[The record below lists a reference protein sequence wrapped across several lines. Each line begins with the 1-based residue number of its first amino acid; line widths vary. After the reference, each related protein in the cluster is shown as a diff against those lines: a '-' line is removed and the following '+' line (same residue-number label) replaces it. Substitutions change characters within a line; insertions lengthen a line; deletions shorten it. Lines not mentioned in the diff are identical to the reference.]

1 MLYSFRS
8 KFQTY
13 IYRNIHTTDET
24 KITRLKDISDHVWKY
39 TKPTCW
45 HGHRCSSR
53 PQKSPFLVSCIFPI
67 KEQQHQE
74 TKIVPVEPDYC
85 NRIWINDVL
94 AIIDA
99 GRFFSENIIFLARWS
114 SPPMTFYSAR
124 DSDGAQILA
133 PANLIQPQLSEFV
146 DTCTLNIGHLSPS
159 PVRTFAP
166 SMCYPALIHCVL
178 LPSYIVFS
186 CPLHCVSFSCTL
198 GSLALIHCVLLILY
212 IVFSIAK

>member
-1 MLYSFRS
+1 M
-8 KFQTY
+8 
-13 IYRNIHTTDET
+13 
-24 KITRLKDISDHVWKY
+24 
-39 TKPTCW
+39 
-45 HGHRCSSR
+45 
-53 PQKSPFLVSCIFPI
+53 
-67 KEQQHQE
+67 
-74 TKIVPVEPDYC
+74 
-85 NRIWINDVL
+85 L

-178 LPSYIVFS
+178 CCPYCVLLPLYIEFSCLYTLRSFARIHVFS
-186 CPLHCVSFSCTL
+186 CPITL
-198 GSLALIHCVLLILY
+198 CSLAFIHCVLLILY
-212 IVFSIAK
+212 IVFSCPYILCSLALKHCVLLTLYIVFS